1 MSFLNT
7 RILILFFLSPVIS
20 SAQYHLHSSLI
31 GHSAPVN
38 GIDISNDGKLLISCS
53 KDQSIRLWD
62 LVQNEQLKVISGLP
76 SSIKK
81 VNINPEGSK
90 FYAAGYGK
98 IFFCDLKKFKVEKSF
113 KAHSAFI
120 ESISIC
126 NDIVATTS
134 WRDKSVLIWKRN
146 SFKKLIAMNDSV
158 WTDCSIFAQNGEILI
173 TGNHLNLIKL
183 WDVSSGELIAKFA
196 GHSDWIYDLA
206 LSNDEKFL
214 YSGSFD
220 SSIRIWEMS
229 SQKNIGALKEHKGG
243 VVAIDLSKDG
253 QYLVSGGEDKS
264 ILVWDVLE
272 KKVVHRITD
281 AHDGTIMDVR
291 FVNGISNII
300 SAGSDNKIKIWKL
313 TE

>member
-7 RILILFFLSPVIS
+7 RFLILFFLFPVIS
-20 SAQYHLHSSLI
+20 FSQYYLDATLI
-31 GHSAPVN
+31 GHSAPIN

-81 VNINPEGSK
+81 VTIIPEGTK

-120 ESISIC
+120 ESISIY
-126 NDIVATTS
+126 NDIIATTS

-183 WDVSSGELIAKFA
+183 WDVNSGELKANFA

-206 LSNDEKFL
+206 LSNDGKFL

-220 SSIRIWEMS
+220 SSIRIWELS
-229 SQKNIGALKEHKGG
+229 SQKNTGTLKEHKGG
-243 VVAIDLSKDG
+243 VVAIDLSIDG

-264 ILVWDVLE
+264 IIVWDILDM
-272 KKVVHRITD
+272 KVVHRITD

-291 FVNGISNII
+291 FVNGISEII
-300 SAGSDNKIKIWKL
+300 SAGADSKIKIWKL
-313 TE
+313 KQ